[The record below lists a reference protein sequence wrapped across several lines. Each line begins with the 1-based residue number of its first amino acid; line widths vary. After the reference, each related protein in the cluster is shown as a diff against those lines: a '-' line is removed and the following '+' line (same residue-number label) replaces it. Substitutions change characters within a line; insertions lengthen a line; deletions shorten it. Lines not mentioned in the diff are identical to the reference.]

1 MGRVAATGRKKKAYG
16 ISLDLDIIK
25 KLESIAEYGGASR
38 IVNQILRDH
47 LDDYL
52 AGKPSGGNV
61 TTQDEVRRMI
71 REEMAKLNLQPG
83 PVLEQQKAPAETES
97 PEPVTSETEKK
108 VMSLLDDFLK
118 MRDDDG
124 S

>member
-16 ISLDLDIIK
+16 LSLDLDIIK

-52 AGKPSGGNV
+52 AGKPSSGGNV
-61 TTQDEVRRMI
+61 TQEEVRKMI

-83 PVLEQQKAPAETES
+83 PVPEPQEATTETES
-97 PEPVTSETEKK
+97 SGAVTSETEKK

-118 MRDDDG
+118 MREEK
-124 S
+124 